1 VSLADVPVKDDE
13 RLARIIMVKKHVW
26 EKEGRFFAE
35 PEAFLPHSRVEL
47 SVIRH
52 RDLTED
58 ELWNI
63 GRDVASMR
71 EAGDKSG
78 RKFPLIG
85 RGDILARDARTLTL
99 DGRTQILDVKPVEGD
114 GLPRNH
120 ADIVGWPPEKRRQLL
135 LAAKLAAVAVFV
147 AAPELNASAA

>member
-1 VSLADVPVKDDE
+1 VSLADVPVEDDE
-13 RLARIIMVKKHVW
+13 RLARIIMLKKQVW

-35 PEAFLPHSRVEL
+35 PEAFLPYSRREL

-63 GRDVASMR
+63 GRDVAAMR
-71 EAGDKSG
+71 EAGDKFG

-85 RGDILARDARTLTL
+85 RGDFLARDART
-99 DGRTQILDVKPVEGD
+99 QNLDVKPVEGV

-120 ADIVGWPPEKRRQLL
+120 ADVVGWPSDKAAQLL
-135 LAAKLAAVAVFV
+135 HAEELAARAVFV
-147 AAPELNASAA
+147 AAPTPKPSAA